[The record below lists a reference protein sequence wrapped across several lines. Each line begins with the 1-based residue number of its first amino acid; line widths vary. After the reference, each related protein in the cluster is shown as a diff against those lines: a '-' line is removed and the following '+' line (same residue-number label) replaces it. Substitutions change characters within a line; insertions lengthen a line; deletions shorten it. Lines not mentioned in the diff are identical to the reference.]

1 FDRGATRLHR
11 RQDAN
16 PPLALAPKAPKE
28 LSLSALASLCS
39 SYRMANEP
47 SKADS
52 FGDAASPVDGET
64 DSLPSTRP
72 AVPPLACMRYS
83 RRPCPNQDL
92 VDALKPLREWRFVE
106 YGSSSPEGISYSTAI
121 SAIIACPYRLRS
133 GEEARALHKVG
144 EKLALKVDE
153 FLDTGR
159 IREADDLDHN
169 ERYQSLKS
177 LMTVH
182 GIGQHTAKELYSQ
195 GYRSAEDMRKS
206 GHWQKE
212 FRYHDDIQ
220 LPIPRTDVESI
231 AQFVQLQVDRIER
244 GSHMVITGGY
254 RRGKLQSN
262 DVDLLITFP
271 HQDGKERKMLRRLCH
286 RLQVK
291 GFIPPDGILSFSEP
305 ATLRTTHENKKA
317 SSFDSLDKA
326 LVVFRHPANNTTRK
340 RDIYRRV
347 DLIFARWP
355 SFGAAVL
362 GWSGST
368 QFERDLRK
376 HAERLGYKF
385 DSGGLRVRGSN
396 EVVPTMTEQDVFR
409 ALKLKYILPELP
421 RRAGRPLTCGFWTV
435 SAAGVSLRCRC
446 VAV

>member
-1 FDRGATRLHR
+1 MADQPALR
-11 RQDAN
+11 AN
-16 PPLALAPKAPKE
+16 P
-28 LSLSALASLCS
+28 SHDASLL
-39 SYRMANEP
+39 ED
-47 SKADS
+47 DS
-52 FGDAASPVDGET
+52 
-64 DSLPSTRP
+64 DSLHSTRP

-83 RRPCPNQDL
+83 RRPCANQDL
-92 VDALKPLREWRFVE
+92 VDALRPLREWRFAE

-121 SAIIACPYRLRS
+121 SAIIACPYKLRS

-153 FLDTGR
+153 FLQTGR
-159 IREADDLDHN
+159 IKEADDLQHN
-169 ERYQSLKS
+169 ERYQALKS

-182 GIGQHTAKELYSQ
+182 GIGHHTAKELYAQ
-195 GYRSAEDMRKS
+195 GYRSADDMRKS
-206 GHWQKE
+206 GKWETE
-212 FRYHDDIQ
+212 FKYHDDIQ
-220 LPIPRTDVESI
+220 LPIPRADVESI
-231 AQFVQLQVDRIER
+231 AAFVQLQIDRIER
-244 GSHMVITGGY
+244 GAHICIAGGY

-262 DVDLLITFP
+262 DVDLLITYP

-286 RLQVK
+286 RLQAK
-291 GFIPPDGILSFSEP
+291 GLIPPDGILSISEP
-305 ATLRTTHENKKA
+305 ATLRTIKENKKA

-326 LVVFRHPANNTTRK
+326 LVVFRHPANGTTRK

-376 HAERLGYKF
+376 HAEKLGYKF
-385 DSGGLRVRGSN
+385 DSGGLRVRGTN

-409 ALKLKYILPELP
+409 ALKLKYIPPEFRNADP
-421 RRAGRPLTCGFWTV
+421 
-435 SAAGVSLRCRC
+435 
-446 VAV
+446 